1 MWSSQVNSEITHQTS
16 LVRTVLQALAFC
28 RCDKHCEKERVDYI
42 LYFQVTGH
50 FQEMAGR
57 NARQPPRSRNHGRT
71 LLTGLLSSSFLIQ
84 PRTTSQWWSCP
95 QRAGASHISQQSRH
109 TPPHLATGQSH
120 MANPSMKTPS
130 SPTTLGCVKLSV
142 KTNWDVLL

>member
-28 RCDKHCEKERVDYI
+28 RCDKHREEERVDYI
-42 LYFQVTGH
+42 LHFQVTGH
-50 FQEMAGR
+50 LQEMSGR

-109 TPPHLATGQSH
+109 TLHIWPQTNLTWPTPQLRLPLPPR
-120 MANPSMKTPS
+120 
-130 SPTTLGCVKLSV
+130 
-142 KTNWDVLL
+142 LLVVSNCQ